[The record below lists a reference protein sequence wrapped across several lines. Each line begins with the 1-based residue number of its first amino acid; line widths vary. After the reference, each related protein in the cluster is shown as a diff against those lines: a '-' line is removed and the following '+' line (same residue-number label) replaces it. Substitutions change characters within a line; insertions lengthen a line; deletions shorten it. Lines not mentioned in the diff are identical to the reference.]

1 MKANALALKLT
12 PKLTHSV
19 SDPESPLSSL
29 TPRLQQMTSE
39 EHSHILDTNP
49 EPILE
54 ANDPVKREMHPAL
67 PPTSIAPED
76 KNPTLCWDA
85 DVTNH
90 V

>member
-1 MKANALALKLT
+1 
-12 PKLTHSV
+12 
-19 SDPESPLSSL
+19 
-29 TPRLQQMTSE
+29 MTSE
-39 EHSHILDTNP
+39 EHSHILDTTP